1 MQNNNRSFLASI
13 APVTRHL
20 LIINVLVW
28 LATIA
33 LQRVGIIDLNRWLG
47 LHFWKGTNFNV
58 VQLFTYMFLHD
69 TSGIAHILFNMFSLW
84 MFGSLLERVFG
95 SKRYLFYYITCGL
108 GAAFLQELVWQ
119 FSWQDILASS
129 VTGPTGASVG
139 EIIDAIN
146 QGHAAFTMNEFYNS
160 LVTVGASGAVF
171 GILLAFGMI
180 FPNVPMYIFFIPIPV
195 KAKWV
200 VIGYGLLELYF
211 GISGNQPGVA
221 HFAHLGGM
229 LAGILLILYWRH
241 TGVLRRRDGFY

>member
-33 LQRVGIIDLNRWLG
+33 LQRAGIIDLNRWLG

-84 MFGSLLERVFG
+84 MFGNLLERVFG

>member
-1 MQNNNRSFLASI
+1 MQNNNRSFWASI

-33 LQRVGIIDLNRWLG
+33 LQRAGIIDLNRWLG

-108 GAAFLQELVWQ
+108 GAAFVQELVWQ